1 MKLGK
6 ITYEEME
13 FDRNEESLY
22 NFNDLEF
29 LVLFIENQTNQIR
42 QSQNSDSPNDK
53 FKIIKE
59 E

>member
-42 QSQNSDSPNDK
+42 QSQNSDIPNDK